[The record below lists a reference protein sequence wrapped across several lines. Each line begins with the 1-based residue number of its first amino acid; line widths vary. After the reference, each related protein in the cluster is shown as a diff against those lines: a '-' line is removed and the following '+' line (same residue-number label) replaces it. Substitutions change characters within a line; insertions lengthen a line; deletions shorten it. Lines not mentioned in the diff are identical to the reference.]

1 MGKVVRRILAIIP
14 AVIIQVLWMA
24 VLMSWLAPYAT
35 IVSTILS
42 ICTFM
47 FVLFL
52 MIKRDEGT
60 YKILWLLVLLTLPV
74 LGAVLYLELGNKR
87 TGLPIWKR
95 LQRAKLDSS
104 IDCEK
109 VVEEIKKHDIRLAQT
124 IQTLCHK
131 TNLPVVPN
139 EQVTYYPL
147 GDKMYPDM
155 LTDLQSATQYIYVEY
170 FIIAHGKMWD
180 SMVEI
185 LAKKAAQGVDVR
197 VLYDDLGSISTYSKK
212 DAKKLREMGIHC
224 HTFNP
229 LYAIKGTINYRDHRK
244 MLVVD
249 GRVVYSG
256 GINLADEYIN
266 EYEKYGH
273 WKDIGF
279 RLTGQAV
286 MNYVLMFEEFWCA
299 FCDKNDELPVRHE
312 LQPIQIPEQT
322 HGYVVSYYDSPLRR
336 DSISNDLYID
346 LLSQAVNYAWFYT
359 PYLMLGDGL
368 MEAFVRAAERGV
380 DVRILMPGIPDKK
393 IIFRMSHSYYQEL
406 LDAGVKIYEYQ
417 PGFVHAK
424 ACMVDDRI
432 CTIGT
437 VNLDYRSLFL
447 HFENNSLFYESEIIQ
462 RLKADYETTLEQC
475 AQMQPYD
482 IKKYAFRW
490 FFDGL
495 LRVFAPLC

>member
-1 MGKVVRRILAIIP
+1 MGKVIRRILAIVP
-14 AVIIQVLWMA
+14 AVIIQVLWMCI
-24 VLMSWLAPYAT
+24 LMSWLAKYAT
-35 IVSTILS
+35 IVITILS
-42 ICTFM
+42 ICTFL
-47 FVLFL
+47 FVLFII
-52 MIKRDEGT
+52 IKRDEGT

-87 TGLPIWKR
+87 TGRPILRR
-95 LQRAKLDSS
+95 LQRVKQDRK
-104 IDCEK
+104 IDCRQI
-109 VVEEIKKHDIRLAQT
+109 VEDIKQDDIRLAQT
-124 IQTLCHK
+124 IQILCNR

-147 GDKMYPDM
+147 GDNMYPDM
-155 LTDLQSATQYIYVEY
+155 IADLWSATEYIYVEY

-180 SMVEI
+180 SIVEI
-185 LAKKAAQGVDVR
+185 LAEKAAQGVDVR

-229 LYAIKGTINYRDHRK
+229 LYAIKGTLNYRDHRK
-244 MLVVD
+244 MLVID
-249 GRVVYSG
+249 GRVAYSG

-286 MNYVLMFEEFWCA
+286 MNYVFMFEEFWCA
-299 FCDKNDELPVRHE
+299 FCDKNDELPKRHE
-312 LQPIQIPEQT
+312 LQPVRIPEQKD
-322 HGYVVSYYDSPLRR
+322 GYVISYYDSPLRI

-346 LLSQAVNYAWFYT
+346 LLSQAVDYAWFYT

-424 ACMVDDRI
+424 ACIFDDRI
-432 CTIGT
+432 CTVGT

-447 HFENNSLFYESEIIQ
+447 HFENNSLFYESQIIQ
-462 RLKADYETTLEQC
+462 ELKADYEATLEKC
-475 AQMQPYD
+475 VQMQPYD

>member
-1 MGKVVRRILAIIP
+1 MGKVIRRILAIIP
-14 AVIIQVLWMA
+14 AVIIQVLWMCI
-24 VLMSWLAPYAT
+24 LMSWLAPYAT
-35 IVSTILS
+35 VVSTILS
-42 ICTFM
+42 ICTFL
-47 FVLFL
+47 FVLFII
-52 MIKRDEGT
+52 IKRDEGT

-95 LQRAKLDSS
+95 LQRAKLDSAT
-104 IDCEK
+104 DCER
-109 VVEEIKKHDIRLAQT
+109 VVEEIKKDDIRLAQT
-124 IQTLCHK
+124 IQNLCHK

-155 LTDLQSATQYIYVEY
+155 ITDLQSATKYIYVEY

-249 GRVVYSG
+249 GKVAYSG

-279 RLTGQAV
+279 RLNGQAV

-299 FCDKNDELPVRHE
+299 FCDKNDELPRRHE
-312 LQPIQIPEQT
+312 MQPIQIPEQKD
-322 HGYVVSYYDSPLRR
+322 GYVISYYDSPLRS
-336 DSISNDLYID
+336 DSISNDLYMD

-368 MEAFVRAAERGV
+368 MESFVRAAERGV

-447 HFENNSLFYESEIIQ
+447 HFENNSMFYESEMIQ
-462 RLKADYETTLEQC
+462 KLKADYEATLEQC

>member
-1 MGKVVRRILAIIP
+1 MGKVIRRILAIVP
-14 AVIIQVLWMA
+14 AVIIQVLWMCI
-24 VLMSWLAPYAT
+24 LMSWLAKYAT
-35 IVSTILS
+35 IVITVLS
-42 ICTFM
+42 ICTFL
-47 FVLFL
+47 FVLFII
-52 MIKRDEGT
+52 IKRDEGT

-87 TGLPIWKR
+87 TGRPILQR
-95 LQRAKLDSS
+95 LQRVKQNRK
-104 IDCEK
+104 IDCSQI
-109 VVEEIKKHDIRLAQT
+109 VEDIKQDDIRLAQT
-124 IQTLCHK
+124 IQILCNR
-131 TNLPVVPN
+131 TNLPIVPN

-147 GDKMYPDM
+147 GDNMYPDM
-155 LTDLQSATQYIYVEY
+155 IADLRSATEYIYVEY

-180 SMVEI
+180 SIVEI
-185 LAKKAAQGVDVR
+185 LAEKAAQGVDVR

-212 DAKKLREMGIHC
+212 DVKKLLERGIHC

-244 MLVVD
+244 MLIID
-249 GRVVYSG
+249 GKVAYSG

-286 MNYVLMFEEFWCA
+286 INYVLMFEEFWCA
-299 FCDKNDELPVRHE
+299 FCDKNDELPERHE
-312 LQPIQIPEQT
+312 LQPVQIPEQKD
-322 HGYVVSYYDSPLRR
+322 GYVISYYDSPLRK

-346 LLSQAVNYAWFYT
+346 LLSQAVDYAWFYT

-424 ACMVDDRI
+424 ACIFDDRI
-432 CTIGT
+432 CTMGT

-447 HFENNSLFYESEIIQ
+447 HFENNSLFYRSEIIQ
-462 RLKADYETTLEQC
+462 RLKEDYEETLEQC
-475 AQMQPYD
+475 VEMQPYD

>member
-1 MGKVVRRILAIIP
+1 
-14 AVIIQVLWMA
+14 
-24 VLMSWLAPYAT
+24 
-35 IVSTILS
+35 
-42 ICTFM
+42 
-47 FVLFL
+47 
-52 MIKRDEGT
+52 
-60 YKILWLLVLLTLPV
+60 
-74 LGAVLYLELGNKR
+74 
-87 TGLPIWKR
+87 
-95 LQRAKLDSS
+95 
-104 IDCEK
+104 
-109 VVEEIKKHDIRLAQT
+109 
-124 IQTLCHK
+124 
-131 TNLPVVPN
+131 
-139 EQVTYYPL
+139 
-147 GDKMYPDM
+147 
-155 LTDLQSATQYIYVEY
+155 
-170 FIIAHGKMWD
+170 
-180 SMVEI
+180 
-185 LAKKAAQGVDVR
+185 
-197 VLYDDLGSISTYSKK
+197 
-212 DAKKLREMGIHC
+212 
-224 HTFNP
+224 
-229 LYAIKGTINYRDHRK
+229 
-244 MLVVD
+244 MLVID
-249 GRVVYSG
+249 GRVAYSG

-299 FCDKNDELPVRHE
+299 FCDKNDELPERHE
-312 LQPIQIPEQT
+312 LQPVQIPEQKD
-322 HGYVVSYYDSPLRR
+322 GYVISYYDSPLRI

-346 LLSQAVNYAWFYT
+346 LLSQAVDYAWFYT

-424 ACMVDDRI
+424 ACIFDDRI
-432 CTIGT
+432 CTVGT

-447 HFENNSLFYESEIIQ
+447 HFENNSLFYESQIIHEI
-462 RLKADYETTLEQC
+462 KADYEATLEKC
-475 AQMQPYD
+475 VQMQPYD